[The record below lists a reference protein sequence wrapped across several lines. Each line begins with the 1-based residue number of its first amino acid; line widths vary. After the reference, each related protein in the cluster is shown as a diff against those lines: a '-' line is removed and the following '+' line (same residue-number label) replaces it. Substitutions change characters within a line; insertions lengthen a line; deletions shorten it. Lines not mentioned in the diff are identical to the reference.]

1 MPSIEELYGEYK
13 SKGVEFFV
21 VYSKE
26 PHPGERAFKQYKQH
40 ASYEHKAAYARELAQ
55 AFGMKVPVLVDGLDE
70 ATVKAFGG
78 MPNMVFVIDL
88 EGKIAY
94 EASWTDRPRLDKVL
108 DDLLA
113 EQAAAPAAAA
123 AS

>member
-1 MPSIEELYGEYK
+1 MPGIEELYGEYK

-26 PHPGERAFKQYKQH
+26 PHSGERAFKKYTQH
-40 ASYEHKAAYARELAQ
+40 ASYEHKTAYARELVQ
-55 AFGMKVPVLVDGLDE
+55 TFEMKVPVLVDGLDE
-70 ATVKAFGG
+70 ATAKAFGG

-88 EGKIAY
+88 MGKIAY
-94 EASWTDRPRLDKVL
+94 KASWTDRPRLDKVL
-108 DDLLA
+108 DDLLV
-113 EQAAAPAAAA
+113 EQASAAAAA